1 MKLPNS
7 DRAVVDIVKLRD
19 YSLNIQHPKG
29 KHKARVF
36 AAVLGFAA
44 KDAENLR
51 RLVLEAARINEAVK
65 GVEDEHGERFTL
77 DLETEGLFGMVTI
90 RTAWIVDTGET
101 TPRLVSCY
109 VRNR

>member
-7 DRAVVDIVKLRD
+7 DQAVVDIAKLRD
-19 YSLNIQHPKG
+19 YSLNPQHPKG

-36 AAVLGFAA
+36 AAVLGFAT

-51 RLVLEAARINEAVK
+51 RMVLEAARTNEATEGVK
-65 GVEDEHGERFTL
+65 DEHGERFTL
-77 DLETEGLFGMVTI
+77 DLETDGLFGMVMI

-101 TPRLVSCY
+101 IPRLVSCY